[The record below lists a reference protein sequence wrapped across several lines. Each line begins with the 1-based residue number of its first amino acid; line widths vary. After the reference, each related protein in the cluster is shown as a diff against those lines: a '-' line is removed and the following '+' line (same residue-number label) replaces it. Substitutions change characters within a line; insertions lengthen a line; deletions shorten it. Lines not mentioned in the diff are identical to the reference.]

1 MNHKDQKHLELF
13 DYYNVLTSSELS
25 LLQNVSKV
33 RNPQG
38 YLALKIHQ

>member
-1 MNHKDQKHLELF
+1 MNHKNQKHSELF
-13 DYYNVLTSSELS
+13 DYHNVLTSSELS

-33 RNPQG
+33 TNPQG